1 MSNYQSIIPNLLA
14 QAAVTTSTTTIYTVP
29 ASTRTIIKD
38 INITAG
44 SSITVTIYF
53 VPSGG
58 TAGTGNIFLNVAPVN
73 TGASYFHWVGTQV
86 LPTGTTIQVVAS
98 GTGGNIF
105 ISGGEAT

>member
-1 MSNYQSIIPNLLA
+1 MSFYQNIIPNQLA
-14 QAAVTTSTTTIYTVP
+14 QAAVTTATATVYTVP
-29 ASTRTIIKD
+29 TATRTIIKD

-44 SSITVTIYF
+44 SSISVTIYF

-58 TAGTGNIFLNVAPVN
+58 TAGTGNIFLNTVPVN
-73 TGASYFHWVGTQV
+73 TGSSYFHWVGTQI
-86 LPTGTTIQVVAS
+86 LPAGSTIQGVAT

>member
-1 MSNYQSIIPNLLA
+1 MSNYQSVVPNQLA
-14 QAAVTTSTTTIYTVP
+14 ASAVTTSTTTVYTVP
-29 ASTRTIIKD
+29 ASTRTIVKD

-73 TGASYFHWVGTQV
+73 TGASYFHWVGTQI

>member
-58 TAGTGNIFLNVAPVN
+58 TASTSNIFLNGVPVN
-73 TGASYFHWVGTQV
+73 TGTSYFHWVGTQV
-86 LPTGTTIQVVAS
+86 LPAGTTIQVVAS
-98 GTGGNIF
+98 AGGNIF

>member
-58 TAGTGNIFLNVAPVN
+58 TAGAGNIFLNVAPVN

-86 LPTGTTIQVVAS
+86 LPAGTTIQVVAS
-98 GTGGNIF
+98 AGGNIF

>member
-1 MSNYQSIIPNLLA
+1 MSFYQNIIPNQLA
-14 QAAVTTSTTTIYTVP
+14 QATVTTSTATVYTVP
-29 ASTRTIIKD
+29 TATRTIIKD

-44 SSITVTIYF
+44 SSISVTIYF

-58 TAGTGNIFLNVAPVN
+58 TAGTGNIFLNTVPVN
-73 TGASYFHWVGTQV
+73 TGSSYFHWVGTQI
-86 LPTGTTIQVVAS
+86 LPAGSTIQVVAT

>member
-1 MSNYQSIIPNLLA
+1 MSNYQSVVPNQLA
-14 QAAVTTSTTTIYTVP
+14 ASAVTTSTTTVYTTP
-29 ASTRTIIKD
+29 ASTRTIVKD

-53 VPSGG
+53 VPNGG
-58 TAGTGNIFLNVAPVN
+58 TASTGNIFLNVVPVN
-73 TGASYFHWVGTQV
+73 TGTSYFHWVGTQV
-86 LPTGTTIQVVAS
+86 LPAGTTIQVVAS